1 MNRTREQLMHIIEV
15 SSFAL
20 DDLVL
25 FLDSHPDCTEA
36 LELYN
41 QQKAIRHQAIREYT
55 DLYGPIDKY
64 DVNTCQGWSWTATPW
79 PWEGEC

>member
-1 MNRTREQLMHIIEV
+1 MSRTREQLLQTIET

-25 FLDSHPDCTEA
+25 FLDTHPDCSDA
-36 LELYN
+36 LMLYEEQKELR
-41 QQKAIRHQAIREYT
+41 AAAIREYT
-55 DLYGPIDKY
+55 ENYGPIDKY
-64 DVNTCQGWSWTATPW
+64 NVNTCQGWSWTETAW

>member
-25 FLDSHPDCTEA
+25 FLDSHPDCQEA

-41 QQKAIRHQAIREYT
+41 QQKAIRRQALQEYT
-55 DLYGPIDKY
+55 DLYGPLDKY
-64 DVNTCQGWSWTATPW
+64 DVNTCQG
-79 PWEGEC
+79 

>member
-15 SSFAL
+15 SSFTL

-25 FLDSHPDCTEA
+25 FLDSHPDCQEA
-36 LELYN
+36 LDLYN

-55 DLYGPIDKY
+55 DQYGPIDKY
-64 DVNTCQGWSWTATPW
+64 NVDTCQGWSWTTTPW

>member
-25 FLDSHPDCTEA
+25 FLDSHPDCQEA

-41 QQKAIRHQAIREYT
+41 QQKAIRRQALQEYT
-55 DLYGPIDKY
+55 DLI
-64 DVNTCQGWSWTATPW
+64 NMM
-79 PWEGEC
+79 